1 LIAKVLVI
9 EDDREIVESI
19 FLSFQ
24 IYWPEATIVSTRKGV
39 MGARLVQSDP
49 PDVIILDLGLPDISG
64 FEVLEQIRLFS
75 SVPILILTVRAQE
88 EDIIKALEGQ
98 ANDYMLKPFRQKEL
112 LARVRALLPNQ
123 MTHQTQAFHHITTNG
138 AIS

>member
-39 MGARLVQSDP
+39 MGARLAQSDP

-64 FEVLEQIRLFS
+64 FEVLEQGRLFS

-88 EDIIKALEGQ
+88 EDVIKALEGQ
-98 ANDYMLKPFRQKEL
+98 ANDYLLKPFHQKEL
-112 LARVRALLPNQ
+112 LARCRALLSDQ
-123 MTHQTQAFHHITTNG
+123 MTHQLGSSTI
-138 AIS
+138 